1 MEDSDGVVG
10 LYGSDESRR
19 CTCRIVS
26 IGAR

>member
-1 MEDSDGVVG
+1 MEDSDRVVG

-19 CTCRIVS
+19 CMCRIVS